1 MAKTLGIL
9 ELNDFQLQ
17 LSLLEDNRIA
27 EPIDSCGYAT
37 INTNKQSIQFG
48 SDAQQQFRRQPLTS
62 YNQYWNQLNVDPID
76 TRHNKL
82 RHFADFAHQQLLD
95 LHNQA
100 NFDQLIIAVPA
111 SFNNEQLSLLLGICG
126 QCPFE
131 VVGLVDSAVLSCIN
145 GRTDNSNEPKS
156 LHLDIQLHQ
165 CLLTHLTNANANQS
179 QSAYTQINN
188 ADIIPGTGIS
198 QLYAKL
204 AHYLS
209 EQFIEQC
216 RFDPIHNADSEQ
228 LLYNLLE
235 QLINGD
241 KSHELQLSLQ
251 GKQITLNRQSIWRHA
266 NDLFDEVI
274 NTIEKSAPFDI
285 LYVHQRITTIDS
297 LYQRLTDKFAGKIQ
311 VIEQQAIVSNISEYQ
326 AQILA
331 SDKGL
336 QYTTRLIKGELTQQ
350 PKFARASHLL
360 IKDYAYP
367 IGEQTIYFGASSAS
381 LKIKDDSLIAI
392 DSNQSLSILKA
403 NTVEINGQAA
413 SNNHALNLGDT
424 LTVNDQKARLINV
437 LPNIE
442 HEG

>member
-1 MAKTLGIL
+1 M
-9 ELNDFQLQ
+9 
-17 LSLLEDNRIA
+17 
-27 EPIDSCGYAT
+27 
-37 INTNKQSIQFG
+37 
-48 SDAQQQFRRQPLTS
+48 
-62 YNQYWNQLNVDPID
+62 
-76 TRHNKL
+76 
-82 RHFADFAHQQLLD
+82 
-95 LHNQA
+95 
-100 NFDQLIIAVPA
+100 
-111 SFNNEQLSLLLGICG
+111 
-126 QCPFE
+126 
-131 VVGLVDSAVLSCIN
+131 
-145 GRTDNSNEPKS
+145 
-156 LHLDIQLHQ
+156 
-165 CLLTHLTNANANQS
+165 LTHLTNANANQS